1 MFKLLGLL
9 GCVILL
15 LSACEQRQPI
25 IGSPQQT
32 AQTVPTDPPSPFFPI
47 QVDGLLT
54 DPNQI
59 VLKVNESLRFKSL
72 SLITPGQAN
81 AVGRQDFFQ
90 DYAKF
95 SFQSQAPEIA
105 SVDAKGEV
113 KGLKQGQTL
122 IKILYEGDER
132 LQRWVPVKVE

>member
-1 MFKLLGLL
+1 M
-9 GCVILL
+9 
-15 LSACEQRQPI
+15 
-25 IGSPQQT
+25 
-32 AQTVPTDPPSPFFPI
+32 PTDPPSPFFPI
-47 QVDGLLT
+47 HVAGLLT

-72 SLITPGQAN
+72 SLITPGQAK

-113 KGLKQGQTL
+113 KGLKQAKSACSVGCL
-122 IKILYEGDER
+122 
-132 LQRWVPVKVE
+132 

>member
-15 LSACEQRQPI
+15 LSACEERQPI

-72 SLITPGQAN
+72 SLITPRPGQCS
-81 AVGRQDFFQ
+81 GTSGL
-90 DYAKF
+90 F
-95 SFQSQAPEIA
+95 S
-105 SVDAKGEV
+105 
-113 KGLKQGQTL
+113 GLCQ
-122 IKILYEGDER
+122 I
-132 LQRWVPVKVE
+132 

>member
-1 MFKLLGLL
+1 
-9 GCVILL
+9 
-15 LSACEQRQPI
+15 
-25 IGSPQQT
+25 
-32 AQTVPTDPPSPFFPI
+32 
-47 QVDGLLT
+47 
-54 DPNQI
+54 
-59 VLKVNESLRFKSL
+59 
-72 SLITPGQAN
+72 
-81 AVGRQDFFQ
+81 VGRQDFFQ

-132 LQRWVPVKVE
+132 LQRWVPVKVD